1 MEKLEKD
8 SGLTFFEKIEKSNT
22 KNLCEVI
29 GCKLISKDI
38 MESIMLRRELLNA
51 RDIEQLDQ
59 VWGKVKNENISD
71 GSLNVVYE
79 KRLKELQ
86 QDEK

>member
-1 MEKLEKD
+1 
-8 SGLTFFEKIEKSNT
+8 
-22 KNLCEVI
+22 
-29 GCKLISKDI
+29 
-38 MESIMLRRELLNA
+38 MLRRELLNA

-86 QDEK
+86 QDGK